1 MPDLLKGML
10 VDDWENVTKNHQVV
24 PLPHAHPVD
33 EILDDYL
40 AFERPHRQPGSA
52 SMDIMEETIDGLR
65 EYFDK
70 SLGRILLY
78 RYAPLRILFMAM
90 LLLTNCHSFE
100 RIQYHEMHKLWNSAN
115 SQHKSAKDTY
125 GAEHLARLLGMYP
138 LSHLPLPPWT
148 SLSLPPTP
156 FSFPSAHSPQS

>member
-78 RYAPLRILFMAM
+78 RYVPLRILFMAM

-138 LSHLPLPPWT
+138 LSHLPLPPLNFFFP
-148 SLSLPPTP
+148 SSYALF
-156 FSFPSAHSPQS
+156 FSFRHPPQS